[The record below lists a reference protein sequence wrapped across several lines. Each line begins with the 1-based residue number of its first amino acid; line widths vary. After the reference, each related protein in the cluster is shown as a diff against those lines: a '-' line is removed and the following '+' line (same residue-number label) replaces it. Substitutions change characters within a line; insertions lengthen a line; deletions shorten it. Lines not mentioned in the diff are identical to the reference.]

1 MPMSE
6 AHVRKLVETY
16 RSHRKFHCARLR
28 KRAGCGCSLTD
39 RAFEYGRAHLVQA
52 ETKMNKLS
60 SRSHAVRLA
69 LLSVAE
75 AAAVLLCCATVC
87 RCAGVA
93 ACFTV
98 LQHGVLRSV
107 QRRCVSVRRCCSC
120 SSRSGRGTWT
130 ARCLAP
136 TPQRAWCVADPA
148 AIPCRSIC
156 IPCQLLLLG
165 HTRAT

>member
-1 MPMSE
+1 MSE

-28 KRAGCGCSLTD
+28 KRAGCGCSLTY

-93 ACFTV
+93 ACFTM
-98 LQHGVLRSV
+98 LQHGLLCCNMVYCGRGSAAVFRCAGAAAAHQEAEEEHGRLAAWR
-107 QRRCVSVRRCCSC
+107 QRRSAHGV
-120 SSRSGRGTWT
+120 
-130 ARCLAP
+130 
-136 TPQRAWCVADPA
+136 
-148 AIPCRSIC
+148 
-156 IPCQLLLLG
+156 
-165 HTRAT
+165 